1 MYWERLLKCPVCG
14 AEMDRDGG
22 VLFCKGAR
30 RHAFDM
36 ASAGYVNFASAKAA
50 GGGDDT
56 ALIRARTAFLEKEH
70 YAPIA
75 AAVCEVLQTYVSAGA
90 AVLDAGC
97 GEGYY
102 AAKMAETG
110 HAVLGLDLSKRGV
123 THAAKLARRKQLDAF
138 FCVAGI
144 FDLPLADASM
154 DAVVSL
160 FAPVA
165 EEEFLRVLKPG
176 GVLILV
182 GAGEEH
188 LFSLKRVLY
197 DTPYRNEPR
206 ADLPARMVQL
216 AAQRVRYTFTADNQT
231 LQELFAMTPYFY
243 RTPKDG
249 VARLTQTASLD
260 VDVDA
265 QLLVYRK

>member
-1 MYWERLLKCPVCG
+1 MPLEQLLKCPVCG
-14 AEMDRDGG
+14 KEMDRADN
-22 VLFCKGAR
+22 VLFCKGER
-30 RHAFDM
+30 RHTFDV
-36 ASAGYVNFASAKAA
+36 AGAGYVNLASSKAA
-50 GGGDDT
+50 GGGDDA
-56 ALIRARTAFLEKEH
+56 ALIQARTAFLEKEC
-70 YAPIA
+70 YRPIA
-75 AAVCEVLQTYVSAGA
+75 DAVCQALYAYAGEHA
-90 AVLDAGC
+90 TVLDAGC

-102 AAKMAETG
+102 AAQMSKKG
-110 HAVLGLDLSKRGV
+110 YAVLGLDLSKRGV
-123 THAAKLARRKQLDAF
+123 THAAKKAKREGLNAF

-144 FDLPLADASM
+144 FELPLADASV

-176 GVLILV
+176 GVLVLV

-206 ADLPARMVQL
+206 ADLPTRMTRI
-216 AAQRVRYTFTADNQT
+216 AAERVRYCFEADNTT
-231 LQELFAMTPYFY
+231 LSELFSMTPYYY
-243 RTPKDG
+243 RTSKEG
-249 VARLTQTASLD
+249 VARLAATPSLA

-265 QLLVYRK
+265 EILVYQK

>member
-1 MYWERLLKCPVCG
+1 MSWQQFLKCPVCG
-14 AEMDRDGG
+14 AAMDLSDNA
-22 VLFCKGAR
+22 LFCKGTR
-30 RHAFDM
+30 RHSFDM
-36 ASAGYVNFASAKAA
+36 ASAGYVNLAPSKSA
-50 GGGDDT
+50 GGGDDA

-70 YAPIA
+70 YKPIA
-75 AAVCEVLQTYVSAGA
+75 DAVCEALQHHVGRGA

-102 AAKMAETG
+102 AVKMAESGYT
-110 HAVLGLDLSKRGV
+110 VLGLDLSKRGV
-123 THAAKLARRKQLDAF
+123 THAAKHARRAHLNAF

-144 FDLPLADASM
+144 FDLPLADASV

-176 GVLILV
+176 GVLILC

-188 LFSLKRVLY
+188 LFSLKSVLY
-197 DTPYRNEPR
+197 DTPYRNAPR
-206 ADLPARMVQL
+206 ADLPTKMTRL
-216 AAQRVRYTFTADNQT
+216 DEKRVRYRFEADNAT

-243 RTPKDG
+243 RTSKEG
-249 VARLTQTASLD
+249 VARLAKTPTLD
-260 VDVDA
+260 VDVDV
-265 QLLVYRK
+265 QILVYRK

>member
-1 MYWERLLKCPVCG
+1 MPLEQLLKCPVCG
-14 AEMDRDGG
+14 EKMERADN

-30 RHAFDM
+30 RHTFDV
-36 ASAGYVNFASAKAA
+36 ASAGYVNLASSKAA
-50 GGGDDT
+50 GGGDDA
-56 ALIRARTAFLEKEH
+56 ALIQARTAFLEKEC
-70 YAPIA
+70 YKPIA
-75 AAVCEVLQTYVSAGA
+75 DAVCA
-90 AVLDAGC
+90 ALRTHASEHATVLDAGC

-102 AAKMAETG
+102 STQMAQNG
-110 HAVLGLDLSKRGV
+110 YAVLGLDLSKRGV
-123 THAAKLARRKQLDAF
+123 THAAKKAKRERLDAF

-144 FDLPLADASM
+144 FDLPLADSSV

-176 GVLILV
+176 GVLVLV

-206 ADLPARMVQL
+206 ADLPVKMERI
-216 AAQRVRYTFTADNQT
+216 AAERVRYTFEADNET
-231 LQELFAMTPYFY
+231 LQQLFSMTPYYY
-243 RTPKDG
+243 RTSKQG
-249 VARLTQTASLD
+249 VARLAATPSLG
-260 VDVDA
+260 VDA
-265 QLLVYRK
+265 DAELLVYRK